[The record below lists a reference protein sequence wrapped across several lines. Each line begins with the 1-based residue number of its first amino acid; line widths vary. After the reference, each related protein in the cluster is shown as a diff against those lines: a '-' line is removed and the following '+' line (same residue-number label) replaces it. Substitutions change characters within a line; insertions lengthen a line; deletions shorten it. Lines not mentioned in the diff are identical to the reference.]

1 MADVLRASELV
12 GVVTSL
18 VWLTTGSAI
27 QFIVLFGVLL
37 VPRVVG
43 VPAPFDVAFCAALLF
58 TAWARSLRWYAAIA
72 WLDIPVHVVA
82 GGLSGV
88 MLYLILVRVDLLSDP
103 QREPL
108 GTRRSSIV
116 IVTLALGLAAGS
128 LWELY
133 EWSAVRLLKAD
144 LIVGYDDTIGGVTM
158 DGLGSVLARSRT
170 DRLGE
175 AGERGRAALFTA
187 ADAARHR
194 LPYGRLKLTP
204 GAIVSRR

>member
-1 MADVLRASELV
+1 MVDVLRASELV

-88 MLYLILVRVDLLSDP
+88 MLYLSSFASTCSAIPSGSPSGRGDP
-103 QREPL
+103 
-108 GTRRSSIV
+108 RS
-116 IVTLALGLAAGS
+116 
-128 LWELY
+128 
-133 EWSAVRLLKAD
+133 
-144 LIVGYDDTIGGVTM
+144 
-158 DGLGSVLARSRT
+158 
-170 DRLGE
+170 
-175 AGERGRAALFTA
+175 
-187 ADAARHR
+187 
-194 LPYGRLKLTP
+194 
-204 GAIVSRR
+204 